1 MEHKISRHLFSHLLL
16 YESPQSQNSQ
26 AVSTEQQIQM
36 LHRGR
41 NSTPGNS
48 PASTCWQR
56 CLPSVKAVTVHCP
69 LTPPDTCVLPA
80 AHLWQAGSRTI
91 GAWPTRPLV
100 VAAKGPG
107 SQGPNNAM
115 PSALDFM
122 PLLQALLGK
131 SLNCKATNTPVTL
144 TGEPLLSC
152 LILPTFWC
160 KRCCWLRPAFPQRW
174 EQERLSWGQNEEP
187 WGPAELLSSWGAW
200 GVCFRGHM
208 PLMSSLLPQ
217 GAIAKT

>member
-1 MEHKISRHLFSHLLL
+1 MRVPRAKTLKQC
-16 YESPQSQNSQ
+16 PQSSKFKCCTVAGILPQVIPQ
-26 AVSTEQQIQM
+26 LPPADRDVCQVSKLWQ
-36 LHRGR
+36 
-41 NSTPGNS
+41 STVP
-48 PASTCWQR
+48 
-56 CLPSVKAVTVHCP
+56 
-69 LTPPDTCVLPA
+69 TPPDTCVLPA

-122 PLLQALLGK
+122 PLLQALLGQ
-131 SLNCKATNTPVTL
+131 SLNCKATNTPITL